1 MGCGAVDQRL
11 STSHS
16 EEADPNKPS
25 IRDMPDSSGD
35 SQLSHAVALF
45 AEIDSRSFEMN
56 QMLSRKS
63 ESKDSKSSVRTTRR
77 YIRLRL
83 YMATM
88 LAVGLKGEHN
98 YSAEE
103 VRAIME
109 SDFKRARNISLDN
122 EVATAINRI
131 DYLLD
136 MAEKRLEMQLYRAL
150 EILANGYFIEVV
162 SILGVFFE
170 DLGQQQAKGLTSKV
184 ELIRTYLKHHDR
196 LDAILQSALRP
207 SVLTLEMRARV
218 DSVLDVWK
226 DVSKDMTGRA
236 SLYHYPLPWLPECL
250 SSTLSKKY
258 EVEQDSEDGFFCMN
272 IPEDLVEVLRTYLTR
287 ARVGQ
292 DSLATSLQFSD
303 ALTWTVRGLNQRAP
317 TPVPASAVTPGGGGA
332 TLPVA
337 SPSTVV
343 DIVDEDEFAEYL
355 TFLASCLSS
364 ECIVPLS
371 SFVTQEEVVKTAF
384 DDILLR
390 SVEQLSCFVF
400 KAIFLDRD
408 ILFSRE
414 FHVVW
419 QRTTVDLKSKDSS
432 NKTCGKDGHSDTAV
446 LGIFGLVAT
455 DMIDCLNG
463 ISDYFTPC

>member
-1 MGCGAVDQRL
+1 MNCKTVKDTEFFMLWDTHTAERRRWNPSFMHGIPWMAKIDGHSNLSSQLQEIMGCGAVDQRL

-136 MAEKRLEMQLYRAL
+136 MAEKRLEMQLYVPRPCS
-150 EILANGYFIEVV
+150 LACIGDPCEWV
-162 SILGVFFE
+162 SNK
-170 DLGQQQAKGLTSKV
+170 QSKV

-207 SVLTLEMRARV
+207 YGLIAQPPARLGSVDLAGL
-218 DSVLDVWK
+218 

-371 SFVTQEEVVKTAF
+371 YS
-384 DDILLR
+384 
-390 SVEQLSCFVF
+390 
-400 KAIFLDRD
+400 
-408 ILFSRE
+408 
-414 FHVVW
+414 
-419 QRTTVDLKSKDSS
+419 
-432 NKTCGKDGHSDTAV
+432 
-446 LGIFGLVAT
+446 
-455 DMIDCLNG
+455 
-463 ISDYFTPC
+463 